1 MEYTVPDVMMAIGG
15 KHGKIGEKGGT
26 SVTVGPR
33 RYADK
38 LEGKGTAGTIV
49 TILND
54 VVHDVKWGT
63 KSLIGLAVGGGFL
76 GWFGGPQFFS
86 ALNAGSN
93 IYLAALSTPLG
104 GALALGAAGITL
116 WGMRGIAG
124 SVVAA
129 SRSIRRHLP
138 GSRSTKALARR
149 MKKDVGRLPSKEPS
163 RINIENEKM
172 IIRND
177 VLYAVSAEAIV
188 DKVCIRIPE
197 GVQKIAHGAF
207 RNLEVDRPIHLI
219 LPRSMETI
227 DLDDIPAGT
236 RLVIRDPSD
245 RGRLTEGLKYDM
257 GTGKYKYGEKT
268 YDVEGKTFES
278 HLFECAVLEEKN
290 PLPPIRYLSSM
301 KEDLDLLGL
310 MPEDKQRDIVQEYES
325 MVRGGITVR
334 DFLYFMKRSTIPSQE
349 YKGPVQDRCN
359 SLYLKTAREAFYRNE
374 KIRFEGG
381 NPAVEELQT
390 LLAEVRRVSGQEQA
404 RLKSRRIQPESTKPP
419 LRKPVRLGRGM
430 EGGCI

>member
-1 MEYTVPDVMMAIGG
+1 MGKSGKKVARQSQADLVDMAD
-15 KHGKIGEKGGT
+15 
-26 SVTVGPR
+26 R
-33 RYADK
+33 

-54 VVHDVKWGT
+54 VFHDVKWGT

-207 RNLEVDRPIHLI
+207 RNFEFDRPIHLI
-219 LPRSMETI
+219 LPRSLETL
-227 DLDDIPAGT
+227 DLDEVPAGT

-245 RGRLTEGLKYDM
+245 RGRLTDGLKYDM
-257 GTGKYKYGEKT
+257 GTGRYKYGEKT
-268 YDVEGKTFES
+268 YDGEGKTFES

-310 MPEDKQRDIVQEYES
+310 MPEDKQRDIVQEAYES

-419 LRKPVRLGRGM
+419 LRKSTHLSRGGM
-430 EGGCI
+430 EGGCL

>member
-1 MEYTVPDVMMAIGG
+1 MGKSGKKISRQTQADLVDMAD
-15 KHGKIGEKGGT
+15 
-26 SVTVGPR
+26 R
-33 RYADK
+33 

-54 VVHDVKWGT
+54 VVHDVKWGS
-63 KSLIGLAVGGGFL
+63 KSLVALSVGGGVL
-76 GWFGGPQFFS
+76 GWFGGPAFFS
-86 ALNAGSN
+86 TLNTGSN
-93 IYLAALSTPLG
+93 IYLALLSTELG
-104 GALALGAAGITL
+104 GALALAGAGIFL
-116 WGMRGIAG
+116 WGLKGFAG
-124 SVVAA
+124 SIVAA
-129 SRSIRRHLP
+129 RKSIRKHLP
-138 GSRSTKALARR
+138 RSKSTKALARH
-149 MKKDVGRLPSKEPS
+149 MKKDVGRLPLKEPS

-188 DKVCIRIPE
+188 DKVCIRIPS
-197 GVQKIAHGAF
+197 GVQSIAPGAF
-207 RNLEVDRPIHLI
+207 RNFDFDRPIHLI
-219 LPRSMETI
+219 LPSSLETL
-227 DLDDIPAGT
+227 DLDEVPAGT

-245 RGRLTEGLKYDM
+245 RGRLTAGLRYDI
-257 GTGKYKYGEKT
+257 GTGRYRYGDKMF
-268 YDVEGKTFES
+268 DVEGKTFES

-290 PLPPIRYLSSM
+290 PLPPIRYISSM

-310 MPEDKQRDIVQEYES
+310 MPEDKQRDIVQDAYES

-374 KIRFEGG
+374 KTRFEGG

-430 EGGCI
+430 EGGCL